1 MSSLDRRVCSRSF
14 TFDRICHVA
23 VQYLTTTSDTDKAW
37 YQECLMCGSFYCF
50 IFISIYLFVNYHLY
64 LGTTN
69 EWRMRLLRHP
79 RTLIQGWFYLDL
91 SCLFIIFTYDRS
103 QYFIIFWHTKTAT
116 SWFLGQLLKL
126 SSNHHFH
133 WELKT

>member
-14 TFDRICHVA
+14 TFDRICHVV
-23 VQYLTTTSDTDKAW
+23 VQYLTSMSDTDKAW
-37 YQECLMCGSFYCF
+37 YQVSLMCVSFYCF
-50 IFISIYLFVNYHLY
+50 IFISVYHLY

-69 EWRMRLLRHP
+69 EWKMRLLRHP
-79 RTLIQGWFYLDL
+79 RTLIQGWSYLDL
-91 SCLFIIFTYDRS
+91 SCLFIIFICDRS
-103 QYFIIFWHTKTAT
+103 QYFITFWHTKTATT

-133 WELKT
+133 WELKM